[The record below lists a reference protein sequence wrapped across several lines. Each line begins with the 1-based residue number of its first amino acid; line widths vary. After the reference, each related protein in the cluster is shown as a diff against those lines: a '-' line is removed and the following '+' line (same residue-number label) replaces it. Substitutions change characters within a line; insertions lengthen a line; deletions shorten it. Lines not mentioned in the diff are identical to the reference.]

1 MFATK
6 SISLLGLLGL
16 VTGAAV
22 PSNDGFP
29 MPNKDQQVTL
39 AKQAGGKLPN
49 VALPKKL
56 GPGSTT
62 AFQLIAFNELFETA
76 YFDSLLQNITNGVQG
91 YEADDKEELIKIF
104 SAVRAQE
111 ELHALAA
118 QTALM
123 AANASFVPSACKYM
137 FPTTNLTQA
146 VNIAETFTA
155 VVLGALQGANVLFAK
170 ENVPVPIQLIS
181 SVIGQ
186 EGEQNGY
193 YRTVLKEVPSESP
206 FLTAVPAAFAF
217 SALQMFVVPG
227 SCPYPLSNIDLPI
240 FPPMMINGQAV
251 AALEAKDQKLS
262 FSADLGK
269 SEQAKK
275 YFGGDGKDLFL
286 TYTTGQQKPISLEIS
301 NVKWESGMISF
312 DADFP
317 VSENVMNGFSHA
329 ALTTGNVFE
338 SADDVANST
347 LAGPGIIQVRDGVT
361 YTPCIFEGFSRIQ
374 TASEMAEEAS
384 NSSWHPAK
392 MPNSLEQRAALPKI
406 DAALE
411 FPTRA
416 ASEMA
421 EEASKSSWHPAK
433 MPNSLEQSAA
443 LPKADAAPDVDGHGL
458 VTRSTM
464 PDATQSHDLDNAWMA
479 DGGEEAVGDAWLM
492 SEEPATQ
499 SLDLDASQ
507 ADPKQCTLENT
518 PLAPENEAQ
527 KSQGSPED
535 AHEANSAAIDPFN
548 TNEDEHEDADS
559 WFAEKPAQEQ
569 LHTEAAPPPVELA
582 NAEEVEPIAEHQPA
596 AEIQAAPES
605 TELQTQEVEPQS
617 HIRPE
622 TEAAKQPDAE
632 LREIQPLRKSLSQH
646 SSSMSFARTVS
657 HEISFND
664 DDDSDWTLSR
674 SNTDQFKFMPPTDR
688 TNSFPPVPPAQSAE
702 PLASSQPLPSSQA
715 LDVVEEVEKSSFAHD
730 DSEESKMFW
739 ENDSSADNAHEA
751 FQTIG
756 GDIGDAATEASQSR
770 FEEGLPLIPAAEE
783 VEDAKP
789 SKPTPFD
796 SFAEDDAG
804 DDFFSTVRRE
814 EDSADSMQPIQ
825 RKSTMQVI
833 ENTFNR
839 EPSVQQTAFDTLDE
853 HSEDFSEE
861 DRHAQ
866 ALANAFGAAAND
878 ENQLD
883 AAEPAADLSAKW
895 QEAFG
900 TGDDDDDFLLDDTG
914 NEDET
919 IDTTGFLGSDDE
931 GLLLDDEDDAPA
943 AIATKAPIT
952 NPYMPT
958 QAQTRPQPV
967 SAPTSSY
974 GYTAQ
979 PPQQTPYGGAFG
991 YAPAA
996 PLRTETPK
1004 TESFAD
1010 KAKGGYA
1017 SPYDLPTDLVSMNIK
1032 PRKRPSLP
1040 NPAQETAPPPMSAPP
1055 RTANAYALPPGPV
1068 VSAPPPASGAASQA
1082 PPARSA
1088 SRQES
1093 FFEDLP
1099 VVAKPRPGSRQSLRA
1114 SSPSKQYGS
1123 PNTSSSTAPPPPAMH
1138 QQYQPSPIE
1147 RPAAPENS
1155 MPDLVAPPKVNPYAA
1170 LQAGSAPPS
1179 APANNATRYS
1189 PASAQHQK
1197 GSSAPPPAAPNR
1209 FSPVPPLP
1217 RQNSSPPQTTNASAS
1232 QTYLPHLPRTS
1243 SPLAQFE
1250 VHHGKTATG
1259 IDAVHLDRRAS
1270 YNHEPRLN
1278 RVSSLPPTREVDE
1291 EEETPARNQLGAL
1304 QQAPAVTARYSPA
1317 PQQTPVV
1324 PSSHLSSPQKR
1335 QASNYLPQAPLHQ
1348 SNFAPPIRSQTQ
1360 SPGATRI
1367 THQHARPASAHT
1379 SVAPTFGQA
1388 AQPTHAMPVRTRGA
1402 SLTMVSP
1409 TDGRENDPLQRWQGV
1424 PIISWGVGGAMVT
1437 SFPKS
1442 TPRYTMN
1449 QSAPTMLRTP
1459 GEVKVKSMK
1468 DIEPLPEQLA
1478 KFPGP
1483 LRGKSKKKDALA
1495 WLSSGITALE
1505 TEVPDLSS
1513 NPQLSLEEKRSIER
1527 LLLWK
1532 ILRVF
1537 IEHDGHLEGSP
1548 AVEKAVREVLSPQA
1562 AAEAV
1567 DASLSSGPRF
1577 GQTAPSTGM
1586 KADDV
1591 DSASMESIKESL
1603 LQGDRESAVW
1613 AAVDK
1618 RLWGHAMLIAQTTSP
1633 ELYSRVA
1640 QEFVRKEVNYPGH
1653 SNQSLGA
1660 FYKVLSGN
1668 FEDCVDELVPV
1679 HARAGLQLMSTDSGP
1694 GATQDVLSGLEKWKE
1709 TVSMVLS
1716 NRSENDIRGLNAL
1729 GKLLSD
1735 YGRAE
1740 AAQICFIFSRTISVF
1755 GGVDD
1760 PNTDFVLVGADH
1772 RKQPDQFAKETE
1784 ALQLSEVYEYG
1795 LTLSGAANLASGA
1808 PHLAGYKLQHA
1819 TVLAE
1824 HGYRDKALQY
1834 CDAIFTSMSA
1844 QTRRSP
1850 YHHPLLEASV
1860 DDFMRRLKQAPKDD
1874 GSSWMSKPSMNKVSD
1889 SMWNRFNKFVSG
1901 DEEGNGKAGADGEH
1915 GPFARIASTPN
1926 ISRSPS
1932 VSNLET
1938 YGTSPSYGVSA
1949 LPPQPTAATSRYAPV
1964 MTPAATTTQNPYEF
1978 VAQQPAPVPQQA
1990 SGRTSN
1996 EYTPSPYEPAYPSTN
2011 TGDSGYP
2018 GFNQSA
2024 PELLHQPSQPG
2035 ASTYQPQ
2042 LSSAATQP
2050 YGLQPSPSITA
2061 ELNPNANYG
2070 YQGYQPAGGYE
2081 PDKPAEAAAPKAD
2094 STVESGYQPAP
2105 TQSYGLES
2113 PSMQSY
2119 GYEPPSTQFQSYESP
2134 SAQSQG
2140 YEPPSSQFQGYEPPQ
2155 TQSYGY
2161 EPPSYQPDMS
2171 NDADNDALKPKKM
2184 SFMDD
2189 DDVPTPQVA
2198 DNKNKT
2204 DLDRENEEMFKK
2216 VAEEEAKRATEAA
2229 AAKKSGGWGFGG
2241 WFGASKKAE
2250 LGSGEA
2256 QPQKAIKAKLGES
2269 NSFVYDPDLKRWI
2282 NKKAGAEQ
2290 TEAVKA
2296 APPPPRG
2303 SAPRSV
2309 SGTPPPSAMGPPMAA
2324 MARSASTSNLK
2335 AGTMPPSGLGIS
2347 TLPPMMRTDSSA
2359 SAGGA
2364 PTPLSGPPS
2373 RLPTSISNA
2382 SSIDD
2387 LLGAAGPR
2395 KASGK
2400 KPRKAGRYVD
2410 VMAK

>member
-1 MFATK
+1 
-6 SISLLGLLGL
+6 
-16 VTGAAV
+16 
-22 PSNDGFP
+22 
-29 MPNKDQQVTL
+29 
-39 AKQAGGKLPN
+39 
-49 VALPKKL
+49 
-56 GPGSTT
+56 
-62 AFQLIAFNELFETA
+62 
-76 YFDSLLQNITNGVQG
+76 
-91 YEADDKEELIKIF
+91 
-104 SAVRAQE
+104 
-111 ELHALAA
+111 
-118 QTALM
+118 
-123 AANASFVPSACKYM
+123 
-137 FPTTNLTQA
+137 
-146 VNIAETFTA
+146 
-155 VVLGALQGANVLFAK
+155 
-170 ENVPVPIQLIS
+170 
-181 SVIGQ
+181 
-186 EGEQNGY
+186 
-193 YRTVLKEVPSESP
+193 
-206 FLTAVPAAFAF
+206 
-217 SALQMFVVPG
+217 
-227 SCPYPLSNIDLPI
+227 
-240 FPPMMINGQAV
+240 
-251 AALEAKDQKLS
+251 
-262 FSADLGK
+262 
-269 SEQAKK
+269 
-275 YFGGDGKDLFL
+275 
-286 TYTTGQQKPISLEIS
+286 
-301 NVKWESGMISF
+301 
-312 DADFP
+312 
-317 VSENVMNGFSHA
+317 
-329 ALTTGNVFE
+329 
-338 SADDVANST
+338 
-347 LAGPGIIQVRDGVT
+347 
-361 YTPCIFEGFSRIQ
+361 
-374 TASEMAEEAS
+374 MAEEAS

-392 MPNSLEQRAALPKI
+392 MPNSLEQRVALPKI
-406 DAALE
+406 DAAPE
-411 FPTRA
+411 FRTRA

-433 MPNSLEQSAA
+433 MPNSLQQSAA
-443 LPKADAAPDVDGHGL
+443 LPKADATPDVDGHDL
-458 VTRSTM
+458 ATRPTM
-464 PDATQSHDLDNAWMA
+464 PDATQSHDVDNAWMA
-479 DGGEEAVGDAWLM
+479 DDGEEAVGDAWLM

-499 SLDLDASQ
+499 SLDLDAPQ
-507 ADPKQCTLENT
+507 AAPKQYTLENT
-518 PLAPENEAQ
+518 PLAPEDAQ
-527 KSQGSPED
+527 KSQEPPQD
-535 AHEANSAAIDPFN
+535 AREANSAAIDPFN
-548 TNEDEHEDADS
+548 TNEVEHEDADS

-569 LHTEAAPPPVELA
+569 LHTEAAPPPITDDIGPA
-582 NAEEVEPIAEHQPA
+582 NAEEIEPIAQQQPA

-605 TELQTQEVEPQS
+605 TELQTQEAEPQS

-632 LREIQPLRKSLSQH
+632 LQETQPLRKSLSQH

-664 DDDSDWTLSR
+664 DDESDWTLSR

-702 PLASSQPLPSSQA
+702 TVFPSQPLPSSQA
-715 LDVVEEVEKSSFAHD
+715 LDVVEEVEKSSSAHD

-739 ENDSSADNAHEA
+739 ENDGPADNTHET

-789 SKPTPFD
+789 SKTTPFD

-814 EDSADSMQPIQ
+814 EDSTDFMQPIQ

-833 ENTFNR
+833 ENTFSR
-839 EPSVQQTAFDTLDE
+839 ESSAQQTAFDTLEE
-853 HSEDFSEE
+853 HSEDLSEE

-866 ALANAFGAAAND
+866 ALADAFGAAAND

-883 AAEPAADLSAKW
+883 AAEPPADLSAKW

-919 IDTTGFLGSDDE
+919 IDTAGFLGSDDE

-943 AIATKAPIT
+943 AIATEAPTT

-958 QAQTRPQPV
+958 QAETRPQPV

-974 GYTAQ
+974 GYAAQ
-979 PPQQTPYGGAFG
+979 PPQQTPYGSAFG

-996 PLRTETPK
+996 PRHTDTPK
-1004 TESFAD
+1004 AESFAD

-1040 NPAQETAPPPMSAPP
+1040 NPAQETAPSSMSAPP

-1068 VSAPPPASGAASQA
+1068 ASASPPASGAASQA

-1099 VVAKPRPGSRQSLRA
+1099 VVAKPRPGSRQSLRS

-1123 PNTSSSTAPPPPAMH
+1123 PNLPTSTAPPPPAMH
-1138 QQYQPSPIE
+1138 QQYQPPPME

-1179 APANNATRYS
+1179 APASNATRYS
-1189 PASAQHQK
+1189 PAPTQHQK

-1209 FSPVPPLP
+1209 FSPAPPLP

-1250 VHHGKTATG
+1250 VHHDKTGAG
-1259 IDAVHLDRRAS
+1259 IDAGHLDRRAS

-1291 EEETPARNQLGAL
+1291 EEETPARNQLGAPK
-1304 QQAPAVTARYSPA
+1304 QAPTATARYSPA

-1324 PSSHLSSPQKR
+1324 PSNQLSSPQKR
-1335 QASNYLPQAPLHQ
+1335 QTSNYLPQAALHQ
-1348 SNFAPPIRSQTQ
+1348 PNFAPPVRSQTQ

-1379 SVAPTFGQA
+1379 NVAPTFGQA
-1388 AQPTHAMPVRTRGA
+1388 AQQTHAMPVRTRGA

-1505 TEVPDLSS
+1505 RELPDLSP
-1513 NPQLSLEEKRSIER
+1513 NPQLSLEAKRSIER

-1548 AVEKAVREVLSPQA
+1548 AVENAVREVLSPQEA
-1562 AAEAV
+1562 A
-1567 DASLSSGPRF
+1567 DASLPSGPRF
-1577 GQTAPSTGM
+1577 GHTAPSTGM

-1591 DSASMESIKESL
+1591 DPASMESIKESL
-1603 LQGDRESAVW
+1603 LHGDRESAVW

-1618 RLWGHAMLIAQTTSP
+1618 RLWGHAMIIAHTTSS

-1679 HARAGLQLMSTDSGP
+1679 HARAGLQLMSTDSGQGP
-1694 GATQDVLSGLEKWKE
+1694 TQDVLSGLEKWKE
-1709 TVSMVLS
+1709 TVSLVLS

-1729 GKLLSD
+1729 GKLLSG

-1740 AAQICFIFSRTISVF
+1740 AAQICFIFSRTMSVF

-1772 RKQPDQFAKETE
+1772 HKQPDQFAKETE

-1795 LTLSGAANLASGA
+1795 LTLSGTANLAAGA

-1938 YGTSPSYGVSA
+1938 YGASPSYGVSA
-1949 LPPQPTAATSRYAPV
+1949 LPPQPTAATSRYAPA

-1978 VAQQPAPVPQQA
+1978 VAQQPAPVQQQA

-1996 EYTPSPYEPAYPSTN
+1996 EYTPSPYEPAFLDTN
-2011 TGDSGYP
+2011 TGNSGYP

-2024 PELLHQPSQPG
+2024 PELSHQPNHGQFG

-2042 LSSAATQP
+2042 VSSAAAQP

-2061 ELNPNANYG
+2061 EPNPNTNHG

-2081 PDKPAEAAAPKAD
+2081 PNKPVEADVPKAD
-2094 STVESGYQPAP
+2094 GAVESGYQPVS
-2105 TQSYGLES
+2105 TKSYGFEP
-2113 PSMQSY
+2113 PSMQPY

-2140 YEPPSSQFQGYEPPQ
+2140 YEPPSTQLQGYEPPS

-2171 NDADNDALKPKKM
+2171 NDADDDALKPKKK

-2189 DDVPTPQVA
+2189 DEVPAPQVA
-2198 DNKNKT
+2198 DNKSKT

-2216 VAEEEAKRATEAA
+2216 VAEEEAKRAAEAA

-2347 TLPPMMRTDSSA
+2347 TPPPMMRTDSNA

-2364 PTPLSGPPS
+2364 PTPPSGPPS
-2373 RLPTSISNA
+2373 RPPTSISNA